1 MQSRFQKNII
11 ITSRLK
17 QLEFLKIV
25 LSVMILFC
33 CISVSSQTKKAQIIN
48 LQQEIIDLIR
58 QKDDLRNTIDD
69 LNNKN
74 KGYSKEIE
82 IKNARIS
89 FLEDQ
94 IQRLKELNDLQNR
107 NSNIA
112 IDSLQKENESLLSSI
127 NFLRKENLMH
137 SKLFEVKTILTGEDS
152 ITLRPFEF
160 FTIALF
166 EGVIQQGMNEA
177 IEFKVK
183 SRDKDSMYLVFPFVN
198 ILPST
203 PKGTEKQNDRGFYTE
218 HPYIDILLGKELKR
232 RIHKGDIFKIIYSFK
247 RDEFMAR
254 EKYYATE
261 VNEGFEI
268 IDIVPLGKK
277 FERQIPAY

>member
-1 MQSRFQKNII
+1 M
-11 ITSRLK
+11 LK

-25 LSVMILFC
+25 LSVIILFC

-69 LNNKN
+69 LNIKN
-74 KGYSKEIE
+74 RGNSKDIDV
-82 IKNARIS
+82 KNARIS

-94 IQRLKELNDLQNR
+94 IQRLKELNVVNSR

-127 NFLRKENLMH
+127 DFLRKENLMH
-137 SKLFEVKTILTGEDS
+137 SKLFEIKTIWTGEDS

-160 FTIALF
+160 FTTALF
-166 EGVIQQGMNEA
+166 EGIIQQGMNEE

-183 SRDKDSMYLVFPFVN
+183 SRNKDSIYLGFSFLN

-203 PKGTEKQNDRGFYTE
+203 PKGIYNSNNHGSYTE
-218 HPYIDILLGKELKR
+218 HPYIDILLGKDLKR
-232 RIHKGDIFKIIYSFK
+232 RINKGDIFKIIYSFK
-247 RDEFMAR
+247 RDEFWAR
-254 EKYYATE
+254 SKYYATE

-268 IDIVPLGKK
+268 IDIVPLGKM